1 MCNHASTLPGSEVKV
16 KFNRGIRDV

>member
-1 MCNHASTLPGSEVKV
+1 MCNHASTLPGSEMEV